1 MAKQGRRGI
10 NRVRPDLDQLKA
22 LAHPVRLTMLGKL
35 RIEGPA
41 TASSLAAQLGLN
53 SGATSYHLRQL
64 AEAGLVVEVPDRG
77 NKRDRWWQAAHES
90 TVTEPSRVDDV
101 EERAVLGAYHRV
113 VAHQAAAQIEQAAA
127 EVPELPKG
135 WADVVGASDYNVYL
149 TPEQV
154 SRVKQAVHAI
164 LSEVAEVDR
173 DAENAPDDAAA
184 VVFQFHTFPRPGT
197 LTGSPGST
205 GGAKRGRTSR
215 CVLTH
220 RDEAEDQ

>member
-1 MAKQGRRGI
+1 MAKQERRAI

-22 LAHPVRLTMLGKL
+22 LAHPVRLTLLGKL

-64 AEAGLVVEVPDRG
+64 AEAGLVVEVLDRG
-77 NKRDRWWQAAHES
+77 NKRDRWWKAAHES
-90 TVTEPSRVDDV
+90 TVTEPPRVDDV

-127 EVPELPKG
+127 EVPELPKE

-154 SRVKQAVHAI
+154 SRVKQAVHAV

-173 DAENAPDDAAA
+173 DAGNAPDDAAA
-184 VVFQFHTFPRPGT
+184 VVFQFHTFPRPG
-197 LTGSPGST
+197 
-205 GGAKRGRTSR
+205 A
-215 CVLTH
+215 LTH